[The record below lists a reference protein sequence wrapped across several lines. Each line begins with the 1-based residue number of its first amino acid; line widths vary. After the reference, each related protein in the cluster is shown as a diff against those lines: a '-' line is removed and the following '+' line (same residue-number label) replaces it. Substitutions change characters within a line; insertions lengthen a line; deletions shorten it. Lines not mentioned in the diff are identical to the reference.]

1 MESASTAG
9 LDRTRRETVVPIA
22 RSGRGELV
30 DIVNDHEKSAVS
42 IMEIPHPWVIE
53 IGL

>member
-1 MESASTAG
+1 
-9 LDRTRRETVVPIA
+9 VH
-22 RSGRGELV
+22 SG
-30 DIVNDHEKSAVS
+30 VNDHEKSAVS